1 METQVP
7 QKSIS
12 ERYMDDHD
20 YHSALMLAALEGD
33 TAKVKAFLSKGAN
46 VNAKDSAGRTA
57 LMFAVIN
64 MHYETVEVL
73 LNYGA
78 DVNSRADD
86 GGTAL
91 ILAASSGDPKIV
103 HALLDQGADTHA
115 KFTQTNM
122 NAMTLAISHRY
133 GEIIRLLGEARS

>member
-1 METQVP
+1 METQITPEAV
-7 QKSIS
+7 S
-12 ERYMDDHD
+12 ETYTDDND
-20 YHSALMLAALEGD
+20 DHSALMLAALEGN
-33 TAKVKAFLSKGAN
+33 TAKVKALLSYGAN
-46 VNAKDSAGRTA
+46 VNTKDSAGRTA

-73 LNYGA
+73 LSHGA
-78 DVNSRADD
+78 DVNSRAVD

-103 HALLDQGADTHA
+103 RALLDQGADTHA
-115 KFTQTNM
+115 KFTQTNR

-133 GEIIRLLGEARS
+133 GEIIRLLGQAKS